1 MEMYKYILQILS
13 TQPIVMFSWGFHNPQ
28 RLPNDKGLKFQVE
41 GFKYKGTVE
50 VVYID
55 GKDLFEVVL
64 TDNGEKVE
72 DVYLNCLVSVID
84 NLVEKTSNY
93 QKRVEEEYGLI

>member
-1 MEMYKYILQILS
+1 MEMYKYILQILR
-13 TQPIVMFSWGFHNPQ
+13 TQPIVVFSWGFHNPVA
-28 RLPNDKGLKFQVE
+28 LPNDKGLKFQVE

-64 TDNGEKVE
+64 TDNGEKIE
-72 DVYLNCLVSVID
+72 DVYSDCLVSVID

-93 QKRVEEEYGLI
+93 QRSVEDAYGF

>member
-1 MEMYKYILQILS
+1 M
-13 TQPIVMFSWGFHNPQ
+13 VVFSWGFHNPVA
-28 RLPNDKGLKFQVE
+28 LPDNKGLRFQVE

-50 VVYID
+50 VVYVE
-55 GKDLFEVVL
+55 GKDLFDVVL

-72 DVYLNCLVSVID
+72 DVYLDCLVSVID

-93 QKRVEEEYGLI
+93 KRSVEEEYGLK

>member
-13 TQPIVMFSWGFHNPQ
+13 TQPIVVFSWGFHNPQ
-28 RLPNDKGLKFQVE
+28 RLLNNKGLKFQVE

-55 GKDLFEVVL
+55 GKDLFEEVL

-72 DVYLNCLVSVID
+72 DVYFDCLVSVID

-93 QKRVEEEYGLI
+93 QERVEEEYGLI

>member
-1 MEMYKYILQILS
+1 M
-13 TQPIVMFSWGFHNPQ
+13 VVFSWGFHNPQ
-28 RLPNDKGLKFQVE
+28 PLPNGKGLKFQVE

-72 DVYLNCLVSVID
+72 DVYLDCLVSVID

-93 QKRVEEEYGLI
+93 QERVEEEYGLI

>member
-1 MEMYKYILQILS
+1 MAEYILHILRS
-13 TQPIVMFSWGFHNPQ
+13 QLMVVFSWGFHNPQ

-72 DVYLNCLVSVID
+72 DVYLDCLVSVID

>member
-1 MEMYKYILQILS
+1 M
-13 TQPIVMFSWGFHNPQ
+13 VVFSWGFHNPQ
-28 RLPNDKGLKFQVE
+28 PLPNGKGLKFQVE

-72 DVYLNCLVSVID
+72 DVYLDCLVSVID
-84 NLVEKTSNY
+84 NLVEKTYNY
-93 QKRVEEEYGLI
+93 QERDEEEYGLI

>member
-93 QKRVEEEYGLI
+93 QKRVEEGYGLI

>member
-1 MEMYKYILQILS
+1 M
-13 TQPIVMFSWGFHNPQ
+13 VVFSWGFHNPQ
-28 RLPNDKGLKFQVE
+28 PLPNGEGLKFQVE

-72 DVYLNCLVSVID
+72 DVYLDCLISVID
-84 NLVEKTSNY
+84 NLVEKTYNY
-93 QKRVEEEYGLI
+93 QERVEEEYGLI

>member
-1 MEMYKYILQILS
+1 MYKYILQILS
-13 TQPIVMFSWGFHNPQ
+13 TQPIVVFSWGFHNPQ

-72 DVYLNCLVSVID
+72 DVYLDCLVSVID